1 MARKRPRFV
10 RIARVALRRLSRRLE
25 RGTPDWMKLV
35 APWATSL
42 LAHAAVLLALGMV
55 YYASAADQGR
65 GREITADIP
74 QQLKEDV
81 TAAVKSDHAGD
92 PFTTLKSE
100 EPPSLAP
107 QADPD
112 SDVIAVADL
121 APATRLGEKLQLD
134 ATGPTAAAPGLAGE
148 ATGKALAKAG
158 DISAPFSGRQ
168 GVARAKLVRREGGS
182 VESEK
187 SVERGLDW
195 LARHQ
200 RHDGSWSLNHR
211 PMCKGRGCPPDKCME
226 SDTAATGLAL
236 LPLLGAGQVH
246 VEKGRYQK
254 AVDNGLKWL
263 VHVQKPEGDL
273 WTGGTPISHMYS
285 HAIGTM
291 ALCEAYGVTKDPE
304 LKGPAQKAL
313 EFIVRAQHKEDG
325 GWRYDPAMP
334 GDTSV
339 FGWQMFALR
348 SGFLAGLEVPSEA
361 VQGCRRYLDK
371 AAVDPQGS
379 TYCYLPSGGRDE
391 RKYSPVMT
399 AEALLGRQYLGWK
412 REYPALQQ
420 GAQLVAANL
429 LESHDRNI
437 YYWYYGTQLLHNMQ
451 GPAWQLWN
459 LKIRDGLIGIQV
471 VDRGCDNGSWSPMLP
486 VPDQWGKEAG
496 RHFVTSLSLLTL
508 EVYYRYLPLYRER
521 DKNPVGGK
529 DSGATAE
536 GPKGTAAETGQAKER
551 EKAKGK
557 GKDQEK

>member
-1 MARKRPRFV
+1 MAQKPPRFV
-10 RIARVALRRLSRRLE
+10 RIVRVRLRRLARGLE
-25 RGTPDWMKLV
+25 RGMPEWWKLV
-35 APWATSL
+35 APWGSSL
-42 LAHAAVLLALGMV
+42 VLHAAILLTLGMM
-55 YYASAADQGR
+55 YYATASDQGR
-65 GREITADIP
+65 GKEITTEFP

-92 PFTTLKSE
+92 PFTTLKSD

-107 QADPD
+107 EPD
-112 SDVIAVADL
+112 ASSDVIAVAEL
-121 APATRLGEKLQLD
+121 TPAARLGEQLRLD
-134 ATGPTAAAPGLAGE
+134 ATGATANLLGPAAEG
-148 ATGKALAKAG
+148 TGKAFVKPG
-158 DISAPFSGRQ
+158 DVSAPFSGRQ
-168 GVARAKLVRREGGS
+168 GVTRAKLVRREGGS
-182 VESEK
+182 VESERA
-187 SVERGLDW
+187 VERGLDW

-200 RHDGSWSLNHR
+200 RKDGSWSLNHR
-211 PMCKGRGCPPDKCME
+211 PQCRGKGCPPDKCME

-236 LPLLGAGQVH
+236 LPLLGAGQVQT
-246 VEKGRYQK
+246 EKGRYQK
-254 AVDNGLKWL
+254 VVDSGLQWL
-263 VHVQKPEGDL
+263 VKAQKPDGDL
-273 WTGGTPISHMYS
+273 WTGGTPISRMYS

-291 ALCEAYGVTKDPE
+291 ALCEAYGVTKDPA

-313 EFIVRAQHKEDG
+313 DFIVRAQNKDDG
-325 GWRYDPAMP
+325 GWRYEPGMP

-348 SGFLAGLEVPSEA
+348 SGFLAGLEVPDAA

-371 AAVDPQGS
+371 AAVDSQGS
-379 TYCYLPSGGRDE
+379 TYCYLPSGGGHE
-391 RKYSPVMT
+391 RKFSPVMT

-420 GAQLVAANL
+420 GGQLVAANL
-429 LESHDRNI
+429 LESQDRNI

-471 VDRGCDNGSWSPMLP
+471 VGRGCDNGSWSPVLP

-529 DSGATAE
+529 DSDASAE
-536 GPKGTAAETGQAKER
+536 GPKGPIAEAGKE
-551 EKAKGK
+551 KK
-557 GKDQEK
+557 